1 MLPKALCGLDRH
13 SALFDHQAITIRGG
27 GDGASDGFNSAE
39 VGFPVFQRRRSNADE
54 NRASLLYSYFWRG
67 ELQAAS
73 SHIALDQQVEVG
85 FKKGEATSVEL
96 LQLFRITIHTENLM
110 TYFREPS
117 VARQATTPHT
127 TSEDFPFSFSPLP
140 PLLL

>member
-13 SALFDHQAITIRGG
+13 SALFDHQAITMRGG

-96 LQLFRITIHTENLM
+96 LQLFRITIRTENLM
-110 TYFREPS
+110 TYVRETS
-117 VARQATTPHT
+117 GGRQANI
-127 TSEDFPFSFSPLP
+127 TSTNDGDLHFAFYP
-140 PLLL
+140 

>member
-54 NRASLLYSYFWRG
+54 NRASLAFSYFWRG
-67 ELQAAS
+67 ELQAAR

-85 FKKGEATSVEL
+85 FQKGGATLGEL
-96 LQLFRITIHTENLM
+96 LQLFRSTIRTEDLT
-110 TYFREPS
+110 TYVRE
-117 VARQATTPHT
+117 RNG
-127 TSEDFPFSFSPLP
+127 ESPCIKTDYNG
-140 PLLL
+140 